1 MLFEAALHAKV
12 DTKVCQFS
20 AYEDQTIKTG
30 KKALVRAVNRWDS
43 SFYKGPQAD
52 ISLAVV
58 TMATGIRVGL

>member
-1 MLFEAALHAKV
+1 MQKSTQRFVNFPH
-12 DTKVCQFS
+12 TKTRQS
-20 AYEDQTIKTG
+20 RLE